1 MSKAN
6 QEPAVAFAEVLRSV
20 KSSGSQHSSLAFDGR
35 FMVYCQGLK
44 LFIPEDFQTESLLKV
59 LRADMLAGLPK
70 EIEEYVIPEGEVCS
84 KCGGQLKVIGQRIVR
99 TEVELSY
106 ILW

>member
-20 KSSGSQHSSLAFDGR
+20 KATAGSQHSSPAFDGR

-59 LRADMLAGLPK
+59 LRADMLCRPAK
-70 EIEEYVIPEGEVCS
+70 
-84 KCGGQLKVIGQRIVR
+84 RD
-99 TEVELSY
+99 
-106 ILW
+106 

>member
-35 FMVYCQGLK
+35 VYCQGLK

-59 LRADMLAGLPK
+59 LGQTCFAGLPK